1 MIKLPTIVVFVSRVS
16 LGRIVSKI
24 RMIVLLTLVRMELNV
39 QTMLT
44 LLFVRVHLDSA
55 ESCVKLM
62 MKTVLVVH
70 V

>member
-44 LLFVRVHLDSA
+44 LLFVRVRLDSA